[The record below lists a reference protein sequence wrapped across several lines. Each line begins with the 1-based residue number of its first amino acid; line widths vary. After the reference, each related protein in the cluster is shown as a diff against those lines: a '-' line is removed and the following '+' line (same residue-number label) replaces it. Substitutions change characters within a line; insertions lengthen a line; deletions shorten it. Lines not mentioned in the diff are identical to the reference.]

1 MCWRAP
7 GHRSFPRLTPPSS
20 LFHPLFSH
28 LYTCSFDRVQGY
40 YEAKK
45 QWTGNFTWS
54 DGQELVLNRR
64 YDLKKQIGHGAFG
77 VVMHAIDLQTG
88 ESVAIKIIKARN
100 AYVGYHHIPTKTSH
114 LKSGTYQQSPYM
126 PADRQHK
133 QKTIN
138 QPTTSQIY
146 RASAAR
152 DSAAA
157 ESTLGELVTATV
169 VGRGSAF
176 PNHPNY
182 TLMVLA
188 PTNTLVPTPIVTLSS
203 TRRTRVMWSNCA
215 ARSCTTSTSASFSRC
230 SQRTSTHF

>member
-1 MCWRAP
+1 MSFTYIPQREKWRTSMLLSWKKGDLRRFDPIVMRNIIEYAAP
-7 GHRSFPRLTPPSS
+7 AWPQNPVRKLSINLIGT
-20 LFHPLFSH
+20 
-28 LYTCSFDRVQGY
+28 YTEINKGY

-157 ESTLGELVTATV
+157 ESTLARHGE
-169 VGRGSAF
+169 
-176 PNHPNY
+176 HE
-182 TLMVLA
+182 
-188 PTNTLVPTPIVTLSS
+188 
-203 TRRTRVMWSNCA
+203 
-215 ARSCTTSTSASFSRC
+215 
-230 SQRTSTHF
+230 